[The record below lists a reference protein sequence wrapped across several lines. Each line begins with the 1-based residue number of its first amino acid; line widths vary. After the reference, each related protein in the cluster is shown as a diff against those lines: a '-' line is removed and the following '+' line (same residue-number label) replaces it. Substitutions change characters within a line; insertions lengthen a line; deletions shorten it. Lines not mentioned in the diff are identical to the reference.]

1 MVAKKEQNNK
11 QESEK
16 LHLAIVRQ
24 MLQLATAGFGLVAAL
39 AWNEAIKALI
49 DDYVRPY
56 VGNRSGLIS
65 LLVYASAITILAVT
79 VTYQLARLTRK
90 LEKKTEQRK

>member
-1 MVAKKEQNNK
+1 MAVKKVQNKNK

-39 AWNEAIKALI
+39 AWNEAVKVLI
-49 DDYVRPY
+49 NDYLKPY
-56 VGNRSGLIS
+56 IGNGSGIIS
-65 LLVYASAITILAVT
+65 LLIYAIVITTLAVT
-79 VTYQLARLTRK
+79 VTYQLTKLIRR
-90 LEKKTEQRK
+90 LEKKAEEK